1 MLDRR
6 SFLAAGLVGVGQL
19 AGRTSSRLGVGRSPD
34 ELVTAAVA
42 RGLGEAGERGLATA
56 LFTVAEHATSRRDWN
71 AWIADWLRHL
81 PDLDVVDLSL
91 VERVVARRK
100 DVTHLAPDLLALR
113 DDRLT
118 VLVVEPDG
126 HACSRTDLE
135 RADGLEQVARLIHPD
150 VETIQARL
158 RRFELA
164 SSARALAPG
173 TARES
178 SLHAAFAARLRFAR
192 RPSMRPRR
200 ALSTLADRLR
210 PELLAVP
217 LRLASWREPAEAWRT
232 AGCGGPC
239 GTAHVPL
246 RSARFLEF
254 FARESWE

>member
-6 SFLAAGLVGVGQL
+6 SFLAAGLLGVGQL
-19 AGRTSSRLGVGRSPD
+19 TGRSLPRLRPTPD

-42 RGLGEAGERGLATA
+42 RVLGEAGERGLATA
-56 LFTVAEHATSRRDWN
+56 VLTVQDHLTRRRDWN
-71 AWIADWLRHL
+71 AWIADWLRYL

-100 DVTHLAPDLLALR
+100 DVARLAPDLRELS

-126 HACSRTDLE
+126 FVAARADLE
-135 RADGLEQVARLIHPD
+135 RAEELERIAPLIHPGA
-150 VETIQARL
+150 EAIQARL

-164 SSARALAPG
+164 GAARALVPVASG
-173 TARES
+173 GG

-200 ALSTLADRLR
+200 ALAALAEGLR
-210 PELLAVP
+210 PELLAAP
-217 LRLASWREPAEAWRT
+217 LRLTSWREPADALRT
-232 AGCGGPC
+232 ACCGGPC
-239 GTAHVPL
+239 GMAYVPQ

-254 FARESWE
+254 FARETYE